1 VELIETIEQWAW
13 IGWLVLILVF
23 LVIEMLTL
31 DFTFLML
38 SIGGLAGLLAD
49 LLGAPIWLQVIIA
62 AGVAAILL
70 LVLRPPLL
78 RRLRRGE
85 DPTPSNID
93 ALIGLRDDPDGAED
107 HDQHED
113 EDRDRENPSDRG
125 GDDRTDVVHA
135 RGSSGVGGRAVGE
148 SERTTAVAPS
158 MRLTRTGVPGSRSPD
173 SVRAVQ
179 MSPLASLT

>member
-1 VELIETIEQWAW
+1 MELIETVEQWAW

-38 SIGGLAGLLAD
+38 SIGGLAGLMTD

-62 AGVAAILL
+62 AAVAAILV

-85 DPTPSNID
+85 DPTPSNVD
-93 ALIGLRDDPDGAED
+93 ALIGLRGTVVSSVGAHAGQVKLANGDIWTARTESGDLDPGTPVRVSRIDGA
-107 HDQHED
+107 
-113 EDRDRENPSDRG
+113 
-125 GDDRTDVVHA
+125 
-135 RGSSGVGGRAVGE
+135 
-148 SERTTAVAPS
+148 TAV
-158 MRLTRTGVPGSRSPD
+158 VRSD
-173 SVRAVQ
+173 SPTPLPPA
-179 MSPLASLT
+179 SEDPLA